1 MKITNLYAR
10 EILDSRGNP
19 TVECELTTENFTVR
33 ASVPSGAST
42 GTNEALELRDG
53 DSRYHGKGVTK
64 AVNNVNTIIK
74 NALIGKELNQKV
86 LDNLLLELDGTK
98 NKTNLGAN
106 AILSVSLCIMKAIAK
121 SQNKDIYELFDG
133 PYTMPY
139 PMMNIINGGVHATS
153 SLEIQEFM
161 IVPNQSTFKERL
173 RCGAEVFQTLKSI
186 LKQNGFSTSVGD
198 EGGFAPTFKTI
209 EEALDYIMLAIKE
222 SGYIPGKDVNLALDA
237 AASEFYKDGKYTINK
252 KELTKEEL
260 INYYIKLTETYPIIS
275 IEDAFSEDDI
285 DSIKK
290 LTELIGNKIMLVGDD
305 YFVTNIE
312 YSNDSFQLERI
323 AHSTLK
329 TSIKVDLINLF
340 SAKFVENKIKYLSDL
355 AFDFFDLTSIF
366 SRYNVQPK
374 DVEYWDNILITELSK
389 SMIGWNEMQRNS
401 CINMIVQ
408 AIPSKMPLHL
418 PLYNHYATLIE
429 RSLKNVK

>member
-106 AILSVSLCIMKAIAK
+106 AILSVSLCIMKALAK
-121 SQNKDIYELFDG
+121 SQSKNIYELFDG

-222 SGYIPGKDVNLALDA
+222 SGYVPGKDVNLALDA

-312 YSNDSFQLERI
+312 YLQKGITEKYNNAILLKANQIGTITEMLETIKLAKNSGFKTIISHRSGETEDTFISQMAVGLNLGYIKTGSLCRGERI
-323 AHSTLK
+323 AKYNELLR
-329 TSIKVDLINLF
+329 IEEKV
-340 SAKFVENKIKYLSDL
+340 
-355 AFDFFDLTSIF
+355 
-366 SRYNVQPK
+366 
-374 DVEYWDNILITELSK
+374 
-389 SMIGWNEMQRNS
+389 G
-401 CINMIVQ
+401 
-408 AIPSKMPLHL
+408 H
-418 PLYNHYATLIE
+418 
-429 RSLKNVK
+429 

>member
-74 NALIGKELNQKV
+74 NTLIGKELNQKV

-312 YSNDSFQLERI
+312 YLQKGITEKYNNAILLKANQIGTITEMLETIKLAKNSGFKTIISHRSGETEDTFISQMAVGLNLGYIKTGSLCRGERI
-323 AHSTLK
+323 AKYNELLR
-329 TSIKVDLINLF
+329 IEEKV
-340 SAKFVENKIKYLSDL
+340 
-355 AFDFFDLTSIF
+355 
-366 SRYNVQPK
+366 
-374 DVEYWDNILITELSK
+374 
-389 SMIGWNEMQRNS
+389 G
-401 CINMIVQ
+401 
-408 AIPSKMPLHL
+408 H
-418 PLYNHYATLIE
+418 
-429 RSLKNVK
+429 

>member
-106 AILSVSLCIMKAIAK
+106 AILSVSLCIMKALAK
-121 SQNKDIYELFDG
+121 SQSKDIYELFDG

-312 YSNDSFQLERI
+312 YLQKGITEKYNNAILLKANQIGTITEMLETIKLAKNAGFKTIISHRSGETEDTFISQMAVGLNLGYIKTGSLCRGERI
-323 AHSTLK
+323 AKYNELLR
-329 TSIKVDLINLF
+329 IEEKV
-340 SAKFVENKIKYLSDL
+340 
-355 AFDFFDLTSIF
+355 
-366 SRYNVQPK
+366 
-374 DVEYWDNILITELSK
+374 
-389 SMIGWNEMQRNS
+389 G
-401 CINMIVQ
+401 
-408 AIPSKMPLHL
+408 H
-418 PLYNHYATLIE
+418 
-429 RSLKNVK
+429 

>member
-121 SQNKDIYELFDG
+121 SQSKDIYELFDG

-312 YSNDSFQLERI
+312 YLQKGITEKYNNAILLKANQIGTITEMLETIKLAKNAGFKTIISHRSGETEDTFISQMAVGLNLGYIKTGSLCRGERI
-323 AHSTLK
+323 AKYNELLR
-329 TSIKVDLINLF
+329 IEEKV
-340 SAKFVENKIKYLSDL
+340 
-355 AFDFFDLTSIF
+355 
-366 SRYNVQPK
+366 
-374 DVEYWDNILITELSK
+374 
-389 SMIGWNEMQRNS
+389 G
-401 CINMIVQ
+401 
-408 AIPSKMPLHL
+408 H
-418 PLYNHYATLIE
+418 
-429 RSLKNVK
+429 

>member
-64 AVNNVNTIIK
+64 AVNKVNTIIK

-186 LKQNGFSTSVGD
+186 LKRNGFSTSVGD

-237 AASEFYKDGKYTINK
+237 AGSEFYKDGKYTINK

-260 INYYIKLTETYPIIS
+260 INYYITLTETYPIIS

-312 YSNDSFQLERI
+312 YLQKGITEKYNNAILLKANQIGTITEMLETIKLAKNSGFKTIISHRSGETEDTFISQMAVGLNLDYIKTGSLCRGERI
-323 AHSTLK
+323 AKYNELLR
-329 TSIKVDLINLF
+329 IEEKV
-340 SAKFVENKIKYLSDL
+340 
-355 AFDFFDLTSIF
+355 
-366 SRYNVQPK
+366 
-374 DVEYWDNILITELSK
+374 
-389 SMIGWNEMQRNS
+389 G
-401 CINMIVQ
+401 
-408 AIPSKMPLHL
+408 H
-418 PLYNHYATLIE
+418 
-429 RSLKNVK
+429 

>member
-42 GTNEALELRDG
+42 GSNEALELRDG

-74 NALIGKELNQKV
+74 NAIIGKELNQKV

-121 SQNKDIYELFDG
+121 SQSKDIYELFDG

-222 SGYIPGKDVNLALDA
+222 SGYVPGKDVNLALDA

-312 YSNDSFQLERI
+312 YLQKGITEKYNNAILLKANQIGTITEMLETIKLAKNAGFKTIISHRSGETEDTFISQMAVGLNLGYIKTGSLCRGERI
-323 AHSTLK
+323 AKYNELLR
-329 TSIKVDLINLF
+329 IEEKV
-340 SAKFVENKIKYLSDL
+340 
-355 AFDFFDLTSIF
+355 
-366 SRYNVQPK
+366 
-374 DVEYWDNILITELSK
+374 
-389 SMIGWNEMQRNS
+389 G
-401 CINMIVQ
+401 
-408 AIPSKMPLHL
+408 H
-418 PLYNHYATLIE
+418 
-429 RSLKNVK
+429 

>member
-173 RCGAEVFQTLKSI
+173 RRGAEVFQTLKSI

-260 INYYIKLTETYPIIS
+260 INYYITLTETYPIIS

-312 YSNDSFQLERI
+312 YLQKGITEKYNNAILLKANQIGTITEMLETIKLAKNSGFKTIISHRSGETEDTFISQMAVGLNLGYIKTGSLCRGERI
-323 AHSTLK
+323 AKYNELLR
-329 TSIKVDLINLF
+329 IEEKV
-340 SAKFVENKIKYLSDL
+340 
-355 AFDFFDLTSIF
+355 
-366 SRYNVQPK
+366 
-374 DVEYWDNILITELSK
+374 
-389 SMIGWNEMQRNS
+389 G
-401 CINMIVQ
+401 
-408 AIPSKMPLHL
+408 H
-418 PLYNHYATLIE
+418 
-429 RSLKNVK
+429 

>member
-222 SGYIPGKDVNLALDA
+222 SDYIPGKDVNLALDA

-260 INYYIKLTETYPIIS
+260 INYYITLTETYPIIS

-312 YSNDSFQLERI
+312 YLQKGITEKYNNAILLKANQIGTITEMLETIKLAKNSGFKTIISHRSGETEDTFISQMAVGLNLGYIKTGSLCRGERI
-323 AHSTLK
+323 AKYNELLR
-329 TSIKVDLINLF
+329 IEEKV
-340 SAKFVENKIKYLSDL
+340 
-355 AFDFFDLTSIF
+355 
-366 SRYNVQPK
+366 
-374 DVEYWDNILITELSK
+374 
-389 SMIGWNEMQRNS
+389 G
-401 CINMIVQ
+401 
-408 AIPSKMPLHL
+408 H
-418 PLYNHYATLIE
+418 
-429 RSLKNVK
+429 

>member
-173 RCGAEVFQTLKSI
+173 RCGAEVFQTLKGI

-237 AASEFYKDGKYTINK
+237 AASEFYKEGKYTINK

-260 INYYIKLTETYPIIS
+260 INYYITLTETYPIIS

-312 YSNDSFQLERI
+312 YLQKGITEKYNNAILLKANQIGTITEMLETIKLAKNSGFKTIISHRSGETEDTFISQMAVGLNLGYIKTGSLCRGERI
-323 AHSTLK
+323 TKYNELLR
-329 TSIKVDLINLF
+329 IEEKV
-340 SAKFVENKIKYLSDL
+340 
-355 AFDFFDLTSIF
+355 
-366 SRYNVQPK
+366 
-374 DVEYWDNILITELSK
+374 
-389 SMIGWNEMQRNS
+389 G
-401 CINMIVQ
+401 
-408 AIPSKMPLHL
+408 H
-418 PLYNHYATLIE
+418 
-429 RSLKNVK
+429 

>member
-173 RCGAEVFQTLKSI
+173 RCGAEVFQILKSI

-237 AASEFYKDGKYTINK
+237 AASEFYKEGKYTINK

-312 YSNDSFQLERI
+312 YLQKGITEKYNNAILLKANQIGTITEMLETIKLAKNSGFKTIISHRSGETEDTFISQMAVGLNLGYIKTGSLCRGERI
-323 AHSTLK
+323 AKYNELLR
-329 TSIKVDLINLF
+329 IEEKV
-340 SAKFVENKIKYLSDL
+340 
-355 AFDFFDLTSIF
+355 
-366 SRYNVQPK
+366 
-374 DVEYWDNILITELSK
+374 
-389 SMIGWNEMQRNS
+389 G
-401 CINMIVQ
+401 
-408 AIPSKMPLHL
+408 H
-418 PLYNHYATLIE
+418 
-429 RSLKNVK
+429 

>member
-42 GTNEALELRDG
+42 GSNEALELRDG

-106 AILSVSLCIMKAIAK
+106 AILSVSLCIMKALAK
-121 SQNKDIYELFDG
+121 SQSKDIYELFDG

-275 IEDAFSEDDI
+275 IEDAFSEEDI

-312 YSNDSFQLERI
+312 YLQKGITEKYNNAILLKANQIGTITEMLETIKLAKNAGFKTIISHRSGETEDTFISQMAVGLNLGYIKTGSLCRGERI
-323 AHSTLK
+323 AKYNELLR
-329 TSIKVDLINLF
+329 IEEKV
-340 SAKFVENKIKYLSDL
+340 
-355 AFDFFDLTSIF
+355 
-366 SRYNVQPK
+366 
-374 DVEYWDNILITELSK
+374 
-389 SMIGWNEMQRNS
+389 G
-401 CINMIVQ
+401 
-408 AIPSKMPLHL
+408 H
-418 PLYNHYATLIE
+418 
-429 RSLKNVK
+429 

>member
-186 LKQNGFSTSVGD
+186 LKQNGISTSVGD

-222 SGYIPGKDVNLALDA
+222 SGYVPGKDVNLALDA

-312 YSNDSFQLERI
+312 YLQKGITEKYNNAILLKANQIGTITEMLETIKLAKNAGFKTIISHRSGETEDTFISQMAVGLNLGYIKTGSLCRGERI
-323 AHSTLK
+323 AKYNELLR
-329 TSIKVDLINLF
+329 IEEKV
-340 SAKFVENKIKYLSDL
+340 
-355 AFDFFDLTSIF
+355 
-366 SRYNVQPK
+366 
-374 DVEYWDNILITELSK
+374 
-389 SMIGWNEMQRNS
+389 G
-401 CINMIVQ
+401 
-408 AIPSKMPLHL
+408 H
-418 PLYNHYATLIE
+418 
-429 RSLKNVK
+429 

>member
-74 NALIGKELNQKV
+74 NAIIGKELNQKV
-86 LDNLLLELDGTK
+86 LDDLLLELDGTK

-106 AILSVSLCIMKAIAK
+106 AILSVSLCIMKALAK
-121 SQNKDIYELFDG
+121 SQSKDIYELFDG

-222 SGYIPGKDVNLALDA
+222 SGYVPGKDVNLALDA

-312 YSNDSFQLERI
+312 YLQKGITEKYNNAILLKANQIGTITEMLETIKLAKNFGFKTIISHRSGETEDTFISQMAVGLNLGYIKTGSLCRGERI
-323 AHSTLK
+323 AKYNELLR
-329 TSIKVDLINLF
+329 IEEKV
-340 SAKFVENKIKYLSDL
+340 
-355 AFDFFDLTSIF
+355 
-366 SRYNVQPK
+366 
-374 DVEYWDNILITELSK
+374 
-389 SMIGWNEMQRNS
+389 G
-401 CINMIVQ
+401 
-408 AIPSKMPLHL
+408 H
-418 PLYNHYATLIE
+418 
-429 RSLKNVK
+429 

>member
-74 NALIGKELNQKV
+74 NALIGKELNQKA

-209 EEALDYIMLAIKE
+209 EEALDYIILAIKE

-312 YSNDSFQLERI
+312 YLQKGITEKYNNAILLKANQIGTITEMLETIKLAKNSGFKTIISHRSGETEDTFISQMAVGLNLGYIKTGSLCRGERI
-323 AHSTLK
+323 AKYNELLR
-329 TSIKVDLINLF
+329 IEEKV
-340 SAKFVENKIKYLSDL
+340 
-355 AFDFFDLTSIF
+355 
-366 SRYNVQPK
+366 
-374 DVEYWDNILITELSK
+374 
-389 SMIGWNEMQRNS
+389 G
-401 CINMIVQ
+401 
-408 AIPSKMPLHL
+408 H
-418 PLYNHYATLIE
+418 
-429 RSLKNVK
+429 

>member
-19 TVECELTTENFTVR
+19 TVECELTTESFTVR

-121 SQNKDIYELFDG
+121 SQSKDIYELFDG

-237 AASEFYKDGKYTINK
+237 AASEFYKEGKYTINK

-312 YSNDSFQLERI
+312 YLQKGITEKYNNAILLKANQIGTITEMLETIKLAKNSGFKTIISHRSGETEDTFISQMAVGLNLGYIKTGSLCRGERI
-323 AHSTLK
+323 AKYNELLR
-329 TSIKVDLINLF
+329 IEEKV
-340 SAKFVENKIKYLSDL
+340 
-355 AFDFFDLTSIF
+355 
-366 SRYNVQPK
+366 
-374 DVEYWDNILITELSK
+374 
-389 SMIGWNEMQRNS
+389 G
-401 CINMIVQ
+401 
-408 AIPSKMPLHL
+408 H
-418 PLYNHYATLIE
+418 
-429 RSLKNVK
+429 

>member
-173 RCGAEVFQTLKSI
+173 RCGAEIFQTLKNI

-209 EEALDYIMLAIKE
+209 EEALDYIILAIKE

-312 YSNDSFQLERI
+312 YLQKGITEKYNNAILLKANQIGTITEMLETIKLAKNSGFKTIISHRSGETEDTFISQMAVGLNLGYIKTGSLCRGERI
-323 AHSTLK
+323 AKYNELLR
-329 TSIKVDLINLF
+329 IEEKV
-340 SAKFVENKIKYLSDL
+340 
-355 AFDFFDLTSIF
+355 
-366 SRYNVQPK
+366 
-374 DVEYWDNILITELSK
+374 
-389 SMIGWNEMQRNS
+389 G
-401 CINMIVQ
+401 
-408 AIPSKMPLHL
+408 H
-418 PLYNHYATLIE
+418 
-429 RSLKNVK
+429 

>member
-237 AASEFYKDGKYTINK
+237 AASEFYKEGKYTINK

-260 INYYIKLTETYPIIS
+260 INYYITLTETYPIIS

-312 YSNDSFQLERI
+312 YLQKGITEKYNNAILLKANQIGTITEMLETIKLAKNSGFKTIISHRSGETEDTFISQMAVGLNLGYIKTGSLCRGERI
-323 AHSTLK
+323 AKYNELLR
-329 TSIKVDLINLF
+329 IEEKV
-340 SAKFVENKIKYLSDL
+340 
-355 AFDFFDLTSIF
+355 
-366 SRYNVQPK
+366 
-374 DVEYWDNILITELSK
+374 
-389 SMIGWNEMQRNS
+389 G
-401 CINMIVQ
+401 
-408 AIPSKMPLHL
+408 H
-418 PLYNHYATLIE
+418 
-429 RSLKNVK
+429 

>member
-74 NALIGKELNQKV
+74 NAIIGKELNQKV

-275 IEDAFSEDDI
+275 IEDAFSEEDI

-312 YSNDSFQLERI
+312 YLQKGITEKYNNAILLKANQIGTITEMLETIKLAKNSGFKTIISHRSGETEDTFISQMAVGLNLGYIKTGSLCRGERI
-323 AHSTLK
+323 AKYNELLR
-329 TSIKVDLINLF
+329 IEEKV
-340 SAKFVENKIKYLSDL
+340 
-355 AFDFFDLTSIF
+355 
-366 SRYNVQPK
+366 
-374 DVEYWDNILITELSK
+374 
-389 SMIGWNEMQRNS
+389 G
-401 CINMIVQ
+401 
-408 AIPSKMPLHL
+408 H
-418 PLYNHYATLIE
+418 
-429 RSLKNVK
+429 

>member
-237 AASEFYKDGKYTINK
+237 AASEFYKDVKYTINK

-275 IEDAFSEDDI
+275 IEDAFSEEDI

-312 YSNDSFQLERI
+312 YLQKGITEKYNNAILLKANQIGTITEMLETIKLAKNSGFKTIISHRSGETEDTFISQMAVGLNLGYIKTGSLCRGERI
-323 AHSTLK
+323 AKYNELLR
-329 TSIKVDLINLF
+329 IEEKV
-340 SAKFVENKIKYLSDL
+340 
-355 AFDFFDLTSIF
+355 
-366 SRYNVQPK
+366 
-374 DVEYWDNILITELSK
+374 
-389 SMIGWNEMQRNS
+389 G
-401 CINMIVQ
+401 
-408 AIPSKMPLHL
+408 H
-418 PLYNHYATLIE
+418 
-429 RSLKNVK
+429 

>member
-42 GTNEALELRDG
+42 GTNEAIELRDG

-106 AILSVSLCIMKAIAK
+106 AILSVSLCIMKALAK
-121 SQNKDIYELFDG
+121 SQSKDIYELFDG

-222 SGYIPGKDVNLALDA
+222 SGYVPGKDVNLALDA

-312 YSNDSFQLERI
+312 YLQKGITEKYNNAILLKANQIGTITEMLETIKLAKNSGFKTIISHRSGETEDTFISQMAVGLNLGYIKTGSLCRGERI
-323 AHSTLK
+323 AKYNELLR
-329 TSIKVDLINLF
+329 IEEKV
-340 SAKFVENKIKYLSDL
+340 
-355 AFDFFDLTSIF
+355 
-366 SRYNVQPK
+366 
-374 DVEYWDNILITELSK
+374 
-389 SMIGWNEMQRNS
+389 G
-401 CINMIVQ
+401 
-408 AIPSKMPLHL
+408 H
-418 PLYNHYATLIE
+418 
-429 RSLKNVK
+429 

>member
-86 LDNLLLELDGTK
+86 LDDLLLELDGTK

-106 AILSVSLCIMKAIAK
+106 AILSVSLCIMKALAK
-121 SQNKDIYELFDG
+121 SQSKDIYELFDG

-237 AASEFYKDGKYTINK
+237 AASEFYKEGKYTINK

-312 YSNDSFQLERI
+312 YLQKGITEKYNNAILLKANQIGTITEMLETIKLAKNSGFKTIISHRSGETEDTFISQMAVGLNLGYIKTGSLCRGERI
-323 AHSTLK
+323 AKYNELLR
-329 TSIKVDLINLF
+329 IEEKV
-340 SAKFVENKIKYLSDL
+340 
-355 AFDFFDLTSIF
+355 
-366 SRYNVQPK
+366 
-374 DVEYWDNILITELSK
+374 
-389 SMIGWNEMQRNS
+389 G
-401 CINMIVQ
+401 
-408 AIPSKMPLHL
+408 H
-418 PLYNHYATLIE
+418 
-429 RSLKNVK
+429 

>member
-74 NALIGKELNQKV
+74 NALIGKELNQKI

-260 INYYIKLTETYPIIS
+260 INYYITLTETYPIIS

-312 YSNDSFQLERI
+312 YLQKGITEKYNNTILLKANQIGTITEMLETIKLAKNSGFKTIISHRSGETEDTFISQMAVGLNLGYIKTGSLCRGERI
-323 AHSTLK
+323 AKYNELLR
-329 TSIKVDLINLF
+329 IEEKV
-340 SAKFVENKIKYLSDL
+340 
-355 AFDFFDLTSIF
+355 
-366 SRYNVQPK
+366 
-374 DVEYWDNILITELSK
+374 
-389 SMIGWNEMQRNS
+389 G
-401 CINMIVQ
+401 
-408 AIPSKMPLHL
+408 H
-418 PLYNHYATLIE
+418 
-429 RSLKNVK
+429 

>member
-74 NALIGKELNQKV
+74 NALIGKELNQKA

-106 AILSVSLCIMKAIAK
+106 AILSVSLCIMKALAK
-121 SQNKDIYELFDG
+121 SQSKDIYELFDG

-209 EEALDYIMLAIKE
+209 EEALDYIILAIKE

-237 AASEFYKDGKYTINK
+237 AASEFYKEGKYTINK

-312 YSNDSFQLERI
+312 YLQKGITEKYNNAILLKANQIGTITEMLETIKLAQNSGFKTIVSHRSGETEDTFISQMAVGLNLGYIKTGSLCRGERI
-323 AHSTLK
+323 AKYNELLR
-329 TSIKVDLINLF
+329 IEEKV
-340 SAKFVENKIKYLSDL
+340 
-355 AFDFFDLTSIF
+355 
-366 SRYNVQPK
+366 
-374 DVEYWDNILITELSK
+374 
-389 SMIGWNEMQRNS
+389 G
-401 CINMIVQ
+401 
-408 AIPSKMPLHL
+408 H
-418 PLYNHYATLIE
+418 
-429 RSLKNVK
+429 

>member
-74 NALIGKELNQKV
+74 NAIIGKELNQKV

-121 SQNKDIYELFDG
+121 SQSKDIYELFDG

-222 SGYIPGKDVNLALDA
+222 SGYVPGKDVNLALDA

-312 YSNDSFQLERI
+312 YLQKGITEKYNNAILLKANQIGTITEMLETIKLAKNSGFKTIISHRSGETEDTYISQMAVGLNLGYIKTGSLCRGERI
-323 AHSTLK
+323 AKYNELLR
-329 TSIKVDLINLF
+329 IEEKV
-340 SAKFVENKIKYLSDL
+340 
-355 AFDFFDLTSIF
+355 
-366 SRYNVQPK
+366 
-374 DVEYWDNILITELSK
+374 
-389 SMIGWNEMQRNS
+389 G
-401 CINMIVQ
+401 
-408 AIPSKMPLHL
+408 H
-418 PLYNHYATLIE
+418 
-429 RSLKNVK
+429 

>member
-106 AILSVSLCIMKAIAK
+106 AILSVSLCIMKALAK
-121 SQNKDIYELFDG
+121 SQSKDIYELFDG

-275 IEDAFSEDDI
+275 IEDAFSEDDL

-312 YSNDSFQLERI
+312 YLQKGITEKYNNAILLKANQIGTITEMLETIKLAKNAGFKTIISHRSGETEDTFISQMAVGLNLGYIKTGSLCRGERI
-323 AHSTLK
+323 AKYNELLR
-329 TSIKVDLINLF
+329 IEEKV
-340 SAKFVENKIKYLSDL
+340 
-355 AFDFFDLTSIF
+355 
-366 SRYNVQPK
+366 
-374 DVEYWDNILITELSK
+374 
-389 SMIGWNEMQRNS
+389 G
-401 CINMIVQ
+401 
-408 AIPSKMPLHL
+408 H
-418 PLYNHYATLIE
+418 
-429 RSLKNVK
+429 

>member
-74 NALIGKELNQKV
+74 NAIIGKELKQKV

-106 AILSVSLCIMKAIAK
+106 AILSVSLCIMKALAK
-121 SQNKDIYELFDG
+121 SQSKDIYELFDG

-209 EEALDYIMLAIKE
+209 EEALDYIILAIKE

-312 YSNDSFQLERI
+312 YLQKGITEKYNNAILLKANQIGTITEMLETIKLAKNSGFKTIISHRSGETEDTFISQMAVGLNLGYIKTGSLCRGERI
-323 AHSTLK
+323 AKYNELLR
-329 TSIKVDLINLF
+329 IEEKVVNF
-340 SAKFVENKIKYLSDL
+340 
-355 AFDFFDLTSIF
+355 
-366 SRYNVQPK
+366 
-374 DVEYWDNILITELSK
+374 
-389 SMIGWNEMQRNS
+389 
-401 CINMIVQ
+401 
-408 AIPSKMPLHL
+408 
-418 PLYNHYATLIE
+418 
-429 RSLKNVK
+429 

>member
-74 NALIGKELNQKV
+74 NALIGKELNQKA

-106 AILSVSLCIMKAIAK
+106 AILSVSLCIMKALAK
-121 SQNKDIYELFDG
+121 SQSKDIYELFDG

-209 EEALDYIMLAIKE
+209 EEALDYIILAIKE

-237 AASEFYKDGKYTINK
+237 AASEFYKEGKYTINK

-312 YSNDSFQLERI
+312 YLQKGITEKYNNAILLKANQIGTITEMLVTIKLAKNSGFKTIISHRSGETEDTFISQMAVGLNLGYIKTGSLCRGERI
-323 AHSTLK
+323 TKYNELLR
-329 TSIKVDLINLF
+329 IEEKV
-340 SAKFVENKIKYLSDL
+340 
-355 AFDFFDLTSIF
+355 
-366 SRYNVQPK
+366 
-374 DVEYWDNILITELSK
+374 
-389 SMIGWNEMQRNS
+389 G
-401 CINMIVQ
+401 
-408 AIPSKMPLHL
+408 H
-418 PLYNHYATLIE
+418 
-429 RSLKNVK
+429 